1 MWEDRGLGPN
11 GISFAPVWDTGEKEI
26 SNRAVPSIMTESED
40 IKEPLWSKPEISTV
54 ESVIHGRSVSLI

>member
-1 MWEDRGLGPN
+1 MWEDRGLDPN
-11 GISFAPVWDTGEKEI
+11 GSSFAPVWDTREKEI

-40 IKEPLWSKPEISTV
+40 IKEPLSKPEISTV